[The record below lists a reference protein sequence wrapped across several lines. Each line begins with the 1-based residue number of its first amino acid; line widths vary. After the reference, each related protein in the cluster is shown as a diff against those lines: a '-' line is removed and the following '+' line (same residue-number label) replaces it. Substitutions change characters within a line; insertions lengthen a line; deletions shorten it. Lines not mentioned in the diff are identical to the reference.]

1 MQVSSVVQLQWGGS
15 RKLLPP
21 GFTENST
28 FVLCVLCVSC
38 SSGISFSY
46 LNCSLVFCA
55 VPCSLHLKADYICPH
70 IPFSFRSDGELV
82 CQVFA
87 HLATWWCRCGI
98 LVFAFFLTIDRKK
111 TIHFN
116 DSVQVLDVRSRRRW
130 KSLSEERGKQ
140 YQQIN
145 SN

>member
-98 LVFAFFLTIDRKK
+98 LVFAFFLTIDWKK
-111 TIHFN
+111 WYILTIVFRSWMS
-116 DSVQVLDVRSRRRW
+116 DSRRRW
-130 KSLSEERGKQ
+130 KSLSEERGIQ
-140 YQQIN
+140 YRQIN